1 MWYLL
6 ALMLFLLA
14 IPAVTEGAD
23 SHVRNEVV
31 YFYIFPFY
39 NNF

>member
-1 MWYLL
+1 MWCLL
-6 ALMLFLLA
+6 ALMLLLA

-23 SHVRNEVV
+23 AHVRNEVV